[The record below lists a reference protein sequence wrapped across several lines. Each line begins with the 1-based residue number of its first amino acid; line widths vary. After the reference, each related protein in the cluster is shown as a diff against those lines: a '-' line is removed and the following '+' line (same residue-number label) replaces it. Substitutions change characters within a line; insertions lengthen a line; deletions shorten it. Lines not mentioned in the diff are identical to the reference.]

1 MNTINMT
8 SGGVLGGAAFGA
20 PVAEDAMWNPRPVRL
35 AEPLVVATGPTD
47 LTIWKLHP
55 AGSVG
60 VGMGSSERAAAET
73 ICIERDQ
80 LTAVWTTLK
89 AIDEAVRS

>member
-1 MNTINMT
+1 MNNFL
-8 SGGVLGGAAFGA
+8 GGAVVGGAAFGA

-35 AEPLVVATGPTD
+35 AEPLVVATGHND
-47 LTIWKLHP
+47 LTIWKID
-55 AGSVG
+55 ADGSV
-60 VGMGSSERAAAET
+60 VLRIGSSEMAAAET

>member
-1 MNTINMT
+1 
-8 SGGVLGGAAFGA
+8 
-20 PVAEDAMWNPRPVRL
+20 MWNPRPVRL
-35 AEPLVVATGPTD
+35 AEPLVVATGHND
-47 LTIWKLHP
+47 LTIWKID
-55 AGSVG
+55 ADGSV
-60 VGMGSSERAAAET
+60 VLRIGSSEMAAAET

>member
-1 MNTINMT
+1 MDKIDMM

-20 PVAEDAMWNPRPVRL
+20 PEDMWNPRPVRL
-35 AEPLVVATGPTD
+35 AEPLVVATGHND
-47 LTIWKLHP
+47 LTIWKID
-55 AGSVG
+55 ADGSV
-60 VGMGSSERAAAET
+60 VLRIGSSEMAAAET

-89 AIDEAVRS
+89 AIDEAVEFPR